1 MKAYRTV
8 LLATV
13 VFIAIGISFWLY
25 GPAIDAWTMRL
36 VNQADGHPWRTGLL
50 LAVLLGSDIILP
62 IPSSLASVACGLILG
77 FWGGLLT
84 SFIGMTVSTVLGYAL
99 GYIASPAATRLIG
112 KAEQAQMRAF
122 YDRMGLWALLA
133 LRPVPMLAETSVL
146 FSGLARESFP
156 KVVWVT
162 ALGNLTVSTVYAG
175 IGAWGKLSDSFFP
188 AFAAAIAV
196 SGLMLLLCRKKTFS
210 GQK

>member
-8 LLATV
+8 LLAFLV
-13 VFIAIGISFWLY
+13 LVAIGVSFWLY
-25 GPAIDAWTMRL
+25 GSAIDAWTMRL
-36 VNQADGHPWRTGLL
+36 INQADGHPWRTGLL
-50 LAVLLGSDIILP
+50 LVVLLGSDIILP

-77 FWGGLLT
+77 FWGGLLA

-112 KAEQAQMRAF
+112 KAEQEQMRAF
-122 YDRMGLWALLA
+122 YDRIGLWALLA

-162 ALGNLTVSTVYAG
+162 ALGNLTVSIVYAA

-188 AFAAAIAV
+188 AFGAAIMI
-196 SGLMLLLCRKKTFS
+196 SGLMLLLCRKKTLS